1 METPAIRALR
11 PPLTSA
17 ASAQAGSSKESLAQ
31 AAEEFEAMFAG
42 MLLRMARESSEGG
55 WLGSGEQAGA
65 DGIVEFAEQHIAR
78 TMAKQ
83 GVFGIQQTITQAMQE
98 KSAQPARSTR

>member
-1 METPAIRALR
+1 
-11 PPLTSA
+11 
-17 ASAQAGSSKESLAQ
+17 
-31 AAEEFEAMFAG
+31 MFAG

-65 DGIVEFAEQHIAR
+65 DGIMEFAEQHIAR

-83 GVFGIQQTITQAMQE
+83 GVFGIQQTITQAMQP
-98 KSAQPARSTR
+98 KLNQPAKSTR